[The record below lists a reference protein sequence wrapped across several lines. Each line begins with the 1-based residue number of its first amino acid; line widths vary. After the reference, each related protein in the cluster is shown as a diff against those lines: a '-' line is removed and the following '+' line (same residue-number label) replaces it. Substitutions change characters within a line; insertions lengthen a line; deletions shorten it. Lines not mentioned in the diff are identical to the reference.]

1 MRVGKQRPREG
12 ECQGHITHKGYRY
25 AEVGA
30 HAPNELLLCIAF
42 GQCVRDINFSL
53 ISATVILGF
62 FLVLTSEVGL
72 LYWSFPLG

>member
-1 MRVGKQRPREG
+1 MRVGKQKPREG

-62 FLVLTSEVGL
+62 FFGTHI
-72 LYWSFPLG
+72 